1 MNLKHSFS
9 WQCFCGSNILTLSW
23 RVSVHCPITL
33 YPEVLLILIWY
44 WKRSYRPGAS
54 PFRLNVTDVPA
65 LPTKERIIFRNV
77 PSTLSDENTLHQPYI
92 KKKKKK
98 PWHALQTSKKSC
110 APLRKKVCVVVTE
123 IQTTCA
129 PQAMSGDWQVLTLNP
144 NRLFEEFY
152 LQGLA
157 FTITNLPK
165 HNQQCVFLNLRWNI
179 HSCPRWVSASRWG
192 CWHILITLITL
203 GVMGCAR

>member
-54 PFRLNVTDVPA
+54 PFRLNVTDVSA
-65 LPTKERIIFRNV
+65 LPTKKRIIFRNV
-77 PSTLSDENTLHQPYI
+77 PSTLSDENDMPCRHQ
-92 KKKKKK
+92 
-98 PWHALQTSKKSC
+98 KKSC

-129 PQAMSGDWQVLTLNP
+129 PQATSGDWQVLTLNP

-165 HNQQCVFLNLRWNI
+165 HNQQCGFLNLRWNI
-179 HSCPRWVSASRWG
+179 HSSLRWVSAPRWG
-192 CWHILITLITL
+192 CWHVLITLITL